1 MLTDILALAVNA
13 VKLLGGAL
21 IVWGGIRFGLAIKE
35 QQGGNAM
42 AEALATVGGG
52 AIVVAAGAYFGNL
65 DTSWA
70 G

>member
-1 MLTDILALAVNA
+1 MLTDILALTVNA

>member
-1 MLTDILALAVNA
+1 MLTNILGLAVNA

-21 IVWGGIRFGLAIKE
+21 IVWGGVRFGLAIKE

-52 AIVVAAGAYFGNL
+52 AIVMAAGVYFGSL
-65 DTSWA
+65 DTSWV

>member
-1 MLTDILALAVNA
+1 MLTNILGLAVNA
-13 VKLLGGAL
+13 VKLIGTAL
-21 IVWGGIRFGLAIKE
+21 VVWGGIRFGLAIKD

-52 AIVVAAGAYFGNL
+52 ALVTAAGVYFGTL
-65 DTSWA
+65 DVSWV